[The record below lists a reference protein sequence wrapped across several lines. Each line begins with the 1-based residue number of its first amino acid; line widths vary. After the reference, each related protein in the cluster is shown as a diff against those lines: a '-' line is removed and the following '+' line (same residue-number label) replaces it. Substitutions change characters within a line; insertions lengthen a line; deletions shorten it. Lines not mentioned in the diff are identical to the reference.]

1 MGDLEMAMAVLS
13 GLGTQS
19 VEDQFKASGLLDEL
33 GMVKVGDPYKFNA
46 GRPDLTSM
54 PDGPSSQTSGYTKRA
69 FKGGGSKPNVAGPA
83 TRLRNTIGTVGGA
96 AEAAIGLGEVA
107 KARSAAI
114 GKGVKGATKAMGF
127 APTVAGRNGRIAMQ
141 ALKHPALQAGLKWA
155 GPVGAALAVG
165 DLVLGQESLANK
177 GMDVAMMTAG
187 GALGSVVPVVG
198 TALGAAGGKMVS
210 DGLQFVF
217 GGGKSPQERKLEEAL
232 ALLQA
237 RGLV

>member
-1 MGDLEMAMAVLS
+1 MGDLDAALAFVT
-13 GLGTQS
+13 GLGTTS
-19 VEDQFKASGLLDEL
+19 VEDELKAAGVLNDL
-33 GMVKVGDPYKFNA
+33 GMVDVANDYRMPRSAPKRNIANKPGY
-46 GRPDLTSM
+46 GR
-54 PDGPSSQTSGYTKRA
+54 Q
-69 FKGGGSKPNVAGPA
+69 
-83 TRLRNTIGTVGGA
+83 LRNTVGTVGGA

-165 DLVLGQESLANK
+165 DLVLGEESLANK
-177 GMDVAMMTAG
+177 GMDAAMMTAG
-187 GALGSVVPVVG
+187 GALGSFVPVVG